1 MRKIFKKNIESFEQ
15 FSNYST
21 SDVQFKTGLFK
32 LSFFYSINDPRKK
45 YLIACLMGVILSIIT
60 TLLVEVTG
68 LYSSGLTAFFQG
80 VSRAIYVA
88 LSKNEVVDKY
98 WLNVIYNLMFWG
110 FYLLINLFLF
120 KRYFSRMCHQCIYI
134 SAIFICTMQLCGFL
148 WSFIPG
154 LHSIMLFGDT
164 STVNEALKEYNVQS
178 VLYSPNWYPTVLPNG
193 QYDWNNLISSS
204 EIQDPNVLSNVNSLN
219 ICRGFLLILYA
230 SIYAV
235 PSSYINSALFI
246 MGGSSGGTELTSLY
260 LSDAKNKDLSIFLK
274 TLQAT
279 TMFAGVFV
287 GTYLSGI
294 IINPEKYYGWQY
306 LFNANFVGSFVWVFL
321 NSLLV
326 GKFFPSRKLVRV
338 EIFTSDLTNI
348 LANLKKYKYTHPTTI
363 VNSIGGFL
371 ANKNNILIT
380 VMQLTEIPNF
390 VHIVRLTDKNSLIS
404 VTNIDDCDGRVG
416 LQKVGIKSKKDNK

>member
-1 MRKIFKKNIESFEQ
+1 M
-15 FSNYST
+15 
-21 SDVQFKTGLFK
+21 
-32 LSFFYSINDPRKK
+32 
-45 YLIACLMGVILSIIT
+45 
-60 TLLVEVTG
+60 
-68 LYSSGLTAFFQG
+68 
-80 VSRAIYVA
+80 A

-120 KRYFSRMCHQCIYI
+120 KRYFSRMNRQCIYI

-178 VLYSPNWYPTVLPNG
+178 VLYSPNWYPTVLDNG

-204 EIQDPNVLSNVNSLN
+204 EVQDPNVLSNVNSLN

-260 LSDAKNKDLSIFLK
+260 LSEAKNKDLSIFLK

-306 LFNANFVGSFVWVFL
+306 LFNANFVGSFEWILKGGIENECSF
-321 NSLLV
+321 
-326 GKFFPSRKLVRV
+326 
-338 EIFTSDLTNI
+338 IFNALSTL
-348 LANLKKYKYTHPTTI
+348 
-363 VNSIGGFL
+363 
-371 ANKNNILIT
+371 
-380 VMQLTEIPNF
+380 
-390 VHIVRLTDKNSLIS
+390 
-404 VTNIDDCDGRVG
+404 
-416 LQKVGIKSKKDNK
+416 

>member
-1 MRKIFKKNIESFEQ
+1 
-15 FSNYST
+15 
-21 SDVQFKTGLFK
+21 
-32 LSFFYSINDPRKK
+32 
-45 YLIACLMGVILSIIT
+45 
-60 TLLVEVTG
+60 
-68 LYSSGLTAFFQG
+68 
-80 VSRAIYVA
+80 
-88 LSKNEVVDKY
+88 
-98 WLNVIYNLMFWG
+98 
-110 FYLLINLFLF
+110 
-120 KRYFSRMCHQCIYI
+120 
-134 SAIFICTMQLCGFL
+134 
-148 WSFIPG
+148 
-154 LHSIMLFGDT
+154 MLFGDT

-178 VLYSPNWYPTVLPNG
+178 VLYSPNWYPTVLENG

-204 EIQDPNVLSNVNSLN
+204 EVQDPNVLSNVNSLN

-260 LSDAKNKDLSIFLK
+260 LSEAKNKDLSIFLK